1 MRRVLFIITLFCS
14 SIAFGSEVANTL
26 LEKAAETAEEKAE
39 LAVNDIFENVE
50 VDLSGFYK
58 GKPSY
63 GISTI
68 LPLYDQNNRNTFDSA
83 EDGEEL
89 DFE

>member
-1 MRRVLFIITLFCS
+1 MRCVLFIITLFCS

-26 LEKAAETAEEKAE
+26 LKKAAETAEEEAE
-39 LAVNDIFENVE
+39 LAVNDIFKSVE
-50 VDLSGFYK
+50 IDLSGFYK

-68 LPLYDQNNRNTFDSA
+68 LPLYDQNNSLQKKIKIEQLRRETY
-83 EDGEEL
+83 
-89 DFE
+89 